1 MSPRCA
7 QSSYPYGDG
16 FASCRLKARVAEI
29 AFNHKL
35 GTANQSM
42 LFQTTPDTSG
52 YLLLGFVMF
61 GVLGFGFI
69 VSLIARLRNLR
80 RDAALIEELLEE
92 MDES

>member
-1 MSPRCA
+1 M
-7 QSSYPYGDG
+7 
-16 FASCRLKARVAEI
+16 RVAEVT
-29 AFNHKL
+29 FNHKP

-42 LFQTTPDTSG
+42 FLQTTPDTSG

-92 MDES
+92 IDES